1 MTTRQ
6 TPETEEKTRRGS
18 LRLRLLFTI
27 AAALTPILIFAGFRS
42 YLNAQDALAE
52 RRNQLIEIADRA
64 IDEIEQV
71 LSTVDTLQQIYMPN
85 IADGQCSEVFETIS
99 PRIPQLSN
107 VAFFNDE
114 GSVVCSAVGDSS
126 SGTVAQPAAFA
137 ALKAGAR
144 SVRTD
149 AFFGPRSQA
158 WLFSVMRRVEDENGA
173 FAGVVAFPLKT
184 EQLVRTVRLT
194 NLPQDVELAISDG
207 GGQVFGSARV
217 VAINEDWIG
226 QATGDADGVLFVT
239 NTQKLGS
246 LDVVVRSIVD
256 DRMYAIISRPSPGI
270 FSEFTL
276 EPLESVGIPLLS
288 FSLALMA
295 AWLAVDG
302 LVLKWLAR
310 LRRLALIYGEG
321 HYNFRIG
328 NEFQNA
334 PDEISDFAYSFDRM
348 ANRIAERDASLRSAI
363 ATRDAAVKEIHHRV
377 KNNLQ
382 IVASFLNLQRRQ
394 VTDPGAREVIAA
406 ARHRID
412 ALSIVHQTLYQHE
425 RLETVH
431 MEPFLEALLSH
442 LAGAL
447 GMDETGVRIDS
458 DIEPLDRP
466 ADDAIPIA
474 LFILEAVTN
483 ATKYAFG
490 EGGGVITI
498 RLYEDGDDIVLDIT
512 DDGAG
517 ADMDA
522 SAKDGSSGLGSR
534 LMSAFAKQLR
544 GTIHTESKPGEG
556 FRVELRMPSE
566 YAKKKTTDF

>member
-1 MTTRQ
+1 MTSRQ
-6 TPETEEKTRRGS
+6 APETTEKPRRGS

-27 AAALTPILIFAGFRS
+27 AAALTPILMFAGFRS
-42 YLNAQDALAE
+42 YLNAQDSLAD
-52 RRNQLIEIADRA
+52 RRNELIEIADRA
-64 IDEIEQV
+64 IDEIEQI
-71 LSTVDTLQQIYMPN
+71 LSTVDTLQQIYLPN
-85 IADGQCSEVFETIS
+85 VVDGECRGVFETLS

-107 VAFFNDE
+107 VAAFDADGE
-114 GSVVCSAVGDSS
+114 VTCTALGEA
-126 SGTVAQPAAFA
+126 SGQVAQPAAFA
-137 ALKAGAR
+137 EVKAGATT
-144 SVRTD
+144 VRTD
-149 AFFGPRSQA
+149 AFFGPRSQT
-158 WLFSVMRRVEDENGA
+158 WLFSVLRRVEDENGE
-173 FAGVVAFPLKT
+173 FAGAVAFPLKT
-184 EQLVRTVRLT
+184 DQLVRTIRLT
-194 NLPQDVELAISDG
+194 NLPEDVELALSDG
-207 GGQVFGSARV
+207 DGQVFGSARLV
-217 VAINEDWIG
+217 GVSRDWI
-226 QATGDADGVLFVT
+226 AESTGDEDGVLFVS
-239 NTQKLGS
+239 NTERMGS
-246 LDVVVRSIVD
+246 LDIVVRSIVD
-256 DRMYAIISRPSPGI
+256 DRMYAIISRPSPGL

-276 EPLESVGIPLLS
+276 EPIESVGIPLLS
-288 FSLALMA
+288 FTLALIA

-328 NEFQNA
+328 NEFENA

-348 ANRIAERDASLRSAI
+348 ANRISERDASLRAAI

-394 VTDPGAREVIAA
+394 VADPAAREVISA

-431 MEPFLEALLSH
+431 MQPFLEALLSH

-458 DIEPLDRP
+458 EIDEIDRP

-483 ATKYAFG
+483 ATKYAFD
-490 EGGGVITI
+490 EDGGVITV
-498 RLYEDGDDIVLDIT
+498 RLYEDGDDIVLDVI

-517 ADMDA
+517 ADFEEEAD
-522 SAKDGSSGLGSR
+522 SSSTGLGSR

-544 GTIHTESKPGEG
+544 GKIDITSKPGEG
-556 FRVELRMPSE
+556 FHVELRMPSDPP
-566 YAKKKTTDF
+566 KKKTTNF

>member
-1 MTTRQ
+1 M
-6 TPETEEKTRRGS
+6 
-18 LRLRLLFTI
+18 LFTI
-27 AAALTPILIFAGFRS
+27 AAALTPILMFAGFRS
-42 YLNAQDALAE
+42 YLNAQDSLAD
-52 RRNQLIEIADRA
+52 RRNELIEIADRA
-64 IDEIEQV
+64 IDEIEQI
-71 LSTVDTLQQIYMPN
+71 LSTVDTLQQIYLPN
-85 IADGQCSEVFETIS
+85 VVDGECRGVFETLS

-107 VAFFNDE
+107 VAAFDADGE
-114 GSVVCSAVGDSS
+114 VTCTALGEA
-126 SGTVAQPAAFA
+126 SGQVAQPAAFA
-137 ALKAGAR
+137 EVKAGATT
-144 SVRTD
+144 VRTD
-149 AFFGPRSQA
+149 AFFGPRSQT
-158 WLFSVMRRVEDENGA
+158 WLFSVLRRVEDENGE
-173 FAGVVAFPLKT
+173 FAGAVAFPLKT
-184 EQLVRTVRLT
+184 DQLVRTIRLT
-194 NLPQDVELAISDG
+194 NLPEDVELALSDG
-207 GGQVFGSARV
+207 DGQVFGSARLV
-217 VAINEDWIG
+217 GVSRDWI
-226 QATGDADGVLFVT
+226 AESTGDEDGVLFVS
-239 NTQKLGS
+239 NTERMGS
-246 LDVVVRSIVD
+246 LDIVVRSIVD
-256 DRMYAIISRPSPGI
+256 DRMYAIISRPSPGL

-276 EPLESVGIPLLS
+276 EPIESVGIPLLS
-288 FSLALMA
+288 FTLALIA

-328 NEFQNA
+328 NEFENA

-348 ANRIAERDASLRSAI
+348 ANRISERDASLRAAI

-394 VTDPGAREVIAA
+394 VADPAAREVISA

-431 MEPFLEALLSH
+431 MQPFLEALLSH

-458 DIEPLDRP
+458 EIDEIDRP

-483 ATKYAFG
+483 ATKYAFD
-490 EGGGVITI
+490 EDGGVITV
-498 RLYEDGDDIVLDIT
+498 RLYEDGDDIVLDVI

-517 ADMDA
+517 ADFEEEAD
-522 SAKDGSSGLGSR
+522 SSSTGLGSR

-544 GTIHTESKPGEG
+544 GKIDITSKPGEG
-556 FRVELRMPSE
+556 FHVELRMPSDPP
-566 YAKKKTTDF
+566 KKKTTNF

>member
-1 MTTRQ
+1 MTSRQ
-6 TPETEEKTRRGS
+6 TPTTDEKPKRGS

-42 YLNAQDALAE
+42 YLNAQDSMAE

-71 LSTVDTLQQIYMPN
+71 LSTVDTLEQIYLPDL
-85 IADGQCSEVFETIS
+85 ARGECSAVYETLS
-99 PRIPQLSN
+99 PRISQLSN
-107 VAFFNDE
+107 IVAFDAE
-114 GSVVCSAVGDSS
+114 GKVTCSAVGEAA
-126 SGTVAQPAAFA
+126 GTVAQPSAFA
-137 ALKAGAR
+137 ELKAGKP

-158 WLFSVMRRVEDENGA
+158 WLFSVLRRIDGENGE
-173 FAGVVAFPLKT
+173 FAGAVAFPLKT
-184 EQLVRTVRLT
+184 DELVRTIRVT
-194 NLPQDVELAISDG
+194 NLPADVELAISDG
-207 GGQVFGSARV
+207 DGQVFGSARI
-217 VAINEDWIG
+217 VAVNEDWIE
-226 QATGDADGVLFVT
+226 QSTGDPDGTLFVT
-239 NTQKLGS
+239 PTRQFGS

-256 DRMYAIISRPSPGI
+256 DRMYAIISRPSPGL
-270 FSEFTL
+270 FSEFSL
-276 EPLESVGIPLLS
+276 QPIESVGIPLLS
-288 FSLALMA
+288 FSLALLA

-328 NEFQNA
+328 NEFENA
-334 PDEISDFAYSFDRM
+334 PDEISDFAHSFDRM
-348 ANRIAERDASLRSAI
+348 ANRISERDASLRAAI
-363 ATRDAAVKEIHHRV
+363 TTRDAAVKEIHHRV

-394 VTDPGAREVIAA
+394 VKDSAAREVISA

-431 MEPFLEALLSH
+431 MQPFLEALLSH

-458 DIEPLDRP
+458 EIAEIDRP

-483 ATKYAFG
+483 ATKYAFSG
-490 EGGGVITI
+490 HGGVITI
-498 RLYEDGDDIVLDIT
+498 RLYEDADEIVLDVI
-512 DDGAG
+512 DDGDG
-517 ADMDA
+517 IDLEG
-522 SAKDGSSGLGSR
+522 SAESGSTGLGSR
-534 LMSAFAKQLR
+534 LMTAFAKQLR
-544 GTIHTESKPGEG
+544 GSVKTRSKPGEG
-556 FRVELRMPSE
+556 FRVELRMPALPPE
-566 YAKKKTTDF
+566 KKEANF

>member
-1 MTTRQ
+1 MTSRQ
-6 TPETEEKTRRGS
+6 TPTTEDKARRGS

-42 YLNAQDALAE
+42 YLNAQDSMAE
-52 RRNQLIEIADRA
+52 RRNQLTEISDRA
-64 IDEIEQV
+64 IDEIEQI
-71 LSTVDTLQQIYMPN
+71 LSTADTLQQIYIPAITN
-85 IADGQCSEVFETIS
+85 GQCGEVFGTLS
-99 PRIPQLSN
+99 PRIPQLAN
-107 VAFFNDE
+107 VAYMDVDGKILCTAIGE
-114 GSVVCSAVGDSS
+114 AG
-126 SGTVAQPAAFA
+126 GTVAQPSAFA
-137 ALKAGAR
+137 ELKAGKPM
-144 SVRTD
+144 VRTD
-149 AFFGPRSQA
+149 AFYGPQSQT
-158 WLFSVMRRVEDENGA
+158 WLFSVLRRVEDAKGD
-173 FAGVVAFPLKT
+173 FAGAVAFPLKT
-184 EQLVRTVRLT
+184 DQLVRTVRLT
-194 NLPQDVELAISDG
+194 NLPEDVELAISDG
-207 GGQVFGSARV
+207 DGQVFGSARI
-217 VAINEDWIG
+217 VAVNEDWITE
-226 QATGDADGVLFVT
+226 ATGDPDGTLFVT
-239 NTQKLGS
+239 PTQRFGS
-246 LDVVVRSIVD
+246 LDIVVRSIVD
-256 DRMYAIISRPSPGI
+256 DRIYAIISRPSPGV

-288 FSLALMA
+288 FSLALIA

-328 NEFQNA
+328 NEFDNA
-334 PDEISDFAYSFDRM
+334 PDEISDFAHSFDRM

-363 ATRDAAVKEIHHRV
+363 AMRDAAVKEIHHRV

-394 VTDPGAREVIAA
+394 VTDPGAREVISA

-431 MEPFLEALLSH
+431 MQPFLEALLSH

-447 GMDETGVRIDS
+447 GMDETGVHIDS
-458 DIEPLDRP
+458 EIEAIDRP

-483 ATKYAFG
+483 ATKYAFSG
-490 EGGGVITI
+490 RGGVITV
-498 RLYEDGDDIVLDIT
+498 RLYSEGGEIVLDIIDNGSGVDLEAT
-512 DDGAG
+512 AG
-517 ADMDA
+517 N
-522 SAKDGSSGLGSR
+522 GSTGLGSR

-544 GTIHTESKPGEG
+544 GTIETRSEPGEG
-556 FRVELRMPSE
+556 FHVELRIPSAYPE
-566 YAKKKTTDF
+566 KKSTDF

>member
-1 MTTRQ
+1 MPLQQ
-6 TPETEEKTRRGS
+6 TPAIDGKRRRGS
-18 LRLRLLFTI
+18 LRLRLLLTI
-27 AAALTPILIFAGFRS
+27 ALALTPILVFAGFRS
-42 YLNAQDALAE
+42 YLNAQDTMAE
-52 RRNQLIEIADRA
+52 RRNQLLSYADRA
-64 IDEIEQV
+64 IDEIEQI
-71 LSTVDTLQQIYMPN
+71 LSTVDTLQDIYS
-85 IADGQCSEVFETIS
+85 ADLEAGRCAAVYRVLS
-99 PRIPQLSN
+99 PRLPQLSN
-107 VAFFNDE
+107 IAYFNAEGVAI
-114 GSVVCSAVGDSS
+114 CSAIGEAGSR
-126 SGTVAQPAAFA
+126 VAAPTEFA
-137 ALKAGAR
+137 ELKAGADV
-144 SVRTD
+144 VRTD
-149 AFFGPRSQA
+149 AFFGPQSKA
-158 WLFSVMRRVEDENGA
+158 WLFSVLRRIEDDDGN
-173 FAGVVAFPLKT
+173 FAGAVAFPLTT

-194 NLPQDVELAISDG
+194 NLPSDVEVAISDG
-207 GGQVFGSARV
+207 DGQVFGSARLV
-217 VAINEDWIG
+217 DVNDDWISE
-226 QATGDADGVLFVT
+226 ATGDGDGALFVL
-239 NTQKLGS
+239 NTPERGS

-256 DRMYAIISRPSPGI
+256 GRMYAIISRPSPGI
-270 FSEFTL
+270 FSEFSL

-288 FSLALMA
+288 FSLALFA

-328 NEFQNA
+328 TEFDRA
-334 PDEISDFAYSFDRM
+334 PDEISDFAKSFDSM

-394 VTDPGAREVIAA
+394 VHDSAARKVISE

-431 MEPFLEALLSH
+431 MQPFLEALLSH

-458 DIEPLDRP
+458 EIEAIDRP

-483 ATKYAFG
+483 ATKYAFNG
-490 EGGGVITI
+490 RGGVITI
-498 RLYEDGDDIVLDIT
+498 RLHQEGEDIVLDVI

-517 ADMDA
+517 VDL
-522 SAKDGSSGLGSR
+522 DGEKSSGSTGLGSR
-534 LMSAFAKQLR
+534 LMTAFAKQLQGSMKTR
-544 GTIHTESKPGEG
+544 SEPGEG
-556 FRVELRMPSE
+556 FHVELRMPAARPE
-566 YAKKKTTDF
+566 KKTTDF

>member
-1 MTTRQ
+1 M
-6 TPETEEKTRRGS
+6 
-18 LRLRLLFTI
+18 RLRLLFTI

-42 YLNAQDALAE
+42 YLNAQDSLAE
-52 RRNQLIEIADRA
+52 RRTQLIEIADRA

-71 LSTVDTLQQIYMPN
+71 LSTVDTLQQIYQPN
-85 IADGQCSEVFETIS
+85 VVDGECLAVFDTVS
-99 PRIPQLSN
+99 PRIPQVAN
-107 VAFFNDE
+107 VVYFDANGE
-114 GSVVCSAVGDSS
+114 AVCSALG
-126 SGTVAQPAAFA
+126 GEGGQVAQPGAFA
-137 ALKAGAR
+137 ELKAGKPM
-144 SVRTD
+144 VRTD
-149 AFFGPRSQA
+149 AFFGPRSQT
-158 WLFSVMRRVEDENGA
+158 WLFSAMRRVETDDGE
-173 FAGVVAFPLKT
+173 FAGAVAFPLKT
-184 EQLVRTVRLT
+184 DQLVRTVRLT
-194 NLPQDVELAISDG
+194 NLPEDVELAISDG
-207 GGQVFGSARV
+207 DGQVFGSARLV
-217 VAINEDWIG
+217 GVSRDWI
-226 QATGDADGVLFVT
+226 AESTGDEDGSLFVT
-239 NTQKLGS
+239 NTQRLGS
-246 LDVVVRSIVD
+246 LDIVVRSIVD
-256 DRMYAIISRPSPGI
+256 ERMYAIISRPSPGL

-276 EPLESVGIPLLS
+276 EPIESVGIPLLS
-288 FSLALMA
+288 FTLALIA

-328 NEFQNA
+328 NEFENA

-348 ANRIAERDASLRSAI
+348 ANRISERDGSLRAAI
-363 ATRDAAVKEIHHRV
+363 ATRDSAVKEIHHRV

-394 VTDPGAREVIAA
+394 VSDPGAREVISA

-431 MEPFLEALLSH
+431 MQPFLEALLSH

-458 DIEPLDRP
+458 EIEEIDRP

-483 ATKYAFG
+483 ATKYAFDD
-490 EGGGVITI
+490 EGGVITI
-498 RLYEDGDDIVLDIT
+498 RLREEGEDIVLDVI
-512 DDGAG
+512 DNGAG
-517 ADMDA
+517 ADYEEEA
-522 SAKDGSSGLGSR
+522 STSSTGLGSR

-544 GTIHTESKPGEG
+544 GKVSITSKPGEG
-556 FRVELRMPSE
+556 FHVELRMPSLPPE
-566 YAKKKTTDF
+566 KKSTNF

>member
-1 MTTRQ
+1 M
-6 TPETEEKTRRGS
+6 
-18 LRLRLLFTI
+18 FTI

-52 RRNQLIEIADRA
+52 RRTQLIEIADRA
-64 IDEIEQV
+64 IDEIEQI
-71 LSTVDTLQQIYMPN
+71 LSTVDTLEQIYLPN
-85 IADGQCSEVFETIS
+85 IVSGQCEEVYRTLS
-99 PRIPQLSN
+99 PRIPQLAN
-107 VAFFNDE
+107 ITYFDAE
-114 GSVVCSAVGDSS
+114 GITQCSAIGEAG
-126 SGTVAQPAAFA
+126 GTVAQPSAFA
-137 ALKAGAR
+137 RLKAGEEM
-144 SVRTD
+144 VRTD
-149 AFFGPRSQA
+149 AFFGPQTQA
-158 WLFSVMRRVEDENGA
+158 WLFSVLRRVENADGEFMGA
-173 FAGVVAFPLKT
+173 VAFPLKT

-194 NLPQDVELAISDG
+194 NLPEDVELAISDG
-207 GGQVFGSARV
+207 DGQVFGSARI
-217 VAINEDWIG
+217 VAVNEDWISE
-226 QATGDADGVLFVT
+226 ATGDEDGALFVT
-239 NTQKLGS
+239 STQQLGS
-246 LDVVVRSIVD
+246 VDIVVREIVNE
-256 DRMYAIISRPSPGI
+256 RMYAIISRPSPGL

-288 FSLALMA
+288 FSLALIA

-328 NEFQNA
+328 NEFENA
-334 PDEISDFAYSFDRM
+334 PSEISEFAHSFDRM
-348 ANRIAERDASLRSAI
+348 ANRISERDASLRTAI
-363 ATRDAAVKEIHHRV
+363 STRDSAVKEIHHRV

-394 VTDPGAREVIAA
+394 VTDPGARDVISA

-431 MEPFLEALLSH
+431 MQPFLEALLSH

-458 DIEPLDRP
+458 EIEEIDRP
-466 ADDAIPIA
+466 ADDAIPVA

-490 EGGGVITI
+490 DGDGGGVITV
-498 RLYEDGDDIVLDIT
+498 RLYEDAGEIVLEIN

-517 ADMDA
+517 ADHDG
-522 SAKDGSSGLGSR
+522 SAKDGSTGLGSR
-534 LMSAFAKQLR
+534 LMQAFAKQLR
-544 GTIHTESKPGEG
+544 GKIRTRSAPGEG
-556 FRVELRMPSE
+556 FKVELRMPALAPE
-566 YAKKKTTDF
+566 KKTTDF